1 MRKMII
7 VLTAVMALSGLVL
20 AATYTSLSP
29 RIESNRVAALNA
41 SLASVFADQVS
52 DVADL
57 EFEELDTDGP
67 TVYRGTTGEGTLLGY
82 AVRVQTQGYG
92 GTITM
97 LAGVAPDLETI
108 LGIEVVE
115 QIETPGLGGNITSE
129 SFKQQFEGL
138 STDEPIE
145 YVKNIEPSKA
155 DNEIQA
161 ISGATIT
168 TKAVVN
174 GVNSTLDRAIE
185 IIRRQVQ

>member
-7 VLTAVMALSGLVL
+7 VLTSVMVLSGLVL

-29 RIESNRVAALNA
+29 RIEANRVAALNS
-41 SLASVFADQVS
+41 SLASIFADEVS
-52 DVADL
+52 DEAAL

-67 TVYRGTTGEGTLLGY
+67 TVYRGSDDAGTLLGY

-97 LAGVAPDLETI
+97 LVGVSADLDSI

-115 QIETPGLGGNITSE
+115 QVETPGLGGNITNQ

-138 STDEPIE
+138 AANEPIA
-145 YVKNIEPSKA
+145 YVKNIEASKP

-174 GVNSTLDRAIE
+174 GVNSTLDGAIE
-185 IIRRQVQ
+185 IIRRQVR